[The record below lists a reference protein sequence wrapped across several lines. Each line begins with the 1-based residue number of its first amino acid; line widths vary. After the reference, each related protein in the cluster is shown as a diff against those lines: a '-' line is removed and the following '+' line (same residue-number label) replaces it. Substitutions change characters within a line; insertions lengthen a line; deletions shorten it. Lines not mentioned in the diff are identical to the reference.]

1 MEIICSFLIVLVLF
15 LVYDFVKY
23 YIRVNVALSIPG
35 LFNQIFTILIL
46 IDDPMTH
53 VVYAP
58 IPGNRQRIYIRF
70 FTLLHDKFN
79 DLSLQFSP
87 SSAIADFET
96 TVHNSIRE
104 VFPCITTKGCFFP
117 LTQAVWSQVQLTGQH
132 ISSKKT
138 IT

>member
-1 MEIICSFLIVLVLF
+1 MEIICSFWIVLVLF
-15 LVYDFVKY
+15 LDYYFVKY

-79 DLSLQFSP
+79 DLSLQLSP
-87 SSAIADFET
+87 SSAIANFWDHSPQLCLRSGFLA
-96 TVHNSIRE
+96 SQPKD
-104 VFPCITTKGCFFP
+104 VFSTLPKQYGVRYSRI
-117 LTQAVWSQVQLTGQH
+117 LQRRR
-132 ISSKKT
+132 
-138 IT
+138 

>member
-1 MEIICSFLIVLVLF
+1 MEIICSFWIVLVLF
-15 LVYDFVKY
+15 LDYYFVKY

-79 DLSLQFSP
+79 DLSLQLSP
-87 SSAIADFET
+87 SSAIANFWDHSPQLCLRSGFLASQPKDDFST
-96 TVHNSIRE
+96 LPKQYGVRYSRILQRRR
-104 VFPCITTKGCFFP
+104 
-117 LTQAVWSQVQLTGQH
+117 
-132 ISSKKT
+132 
-138 IT
+138 